1 MKNKIIKIGGMH
13 CVRCSKAVER
23 ALSSVDGVV
32 EASVNFSTEK
42 AYVKYDETKVTAKTL
57 NKAVKGAGYSVVEDE
72 EEFRR
77 KELLK
82 AKIEI
87 FVSFFFAIPFILMM
101 FTMFFLPKTQL
112 NAFLHNGILQFAF
125 ATPVQL
131 LIGSKF
137 YIGAFKSIKNKSVGM
152 DLLVALGTTIAYV
165 YSCINLF
172 TGKHMYYFESSVFI
186 IAFVNLGRFLELK
199 AKMKTSDS
207 ITMLL
212 NLAPKTVNVLN
223 ENKEEVKLPL
233 DQLKKGDVFVV
244 RAGES
249 IATDGTVLEGTCAVN
264 ESMLTGESLPKTA
277 TAGCKVYG
285 GTIVDT
291 GMMTVQAE
299 KVGNDTKLAE
309 IAKLVENAQN
319 GKASA
324 QRLADK
330 VSAIFVP
337 AVISIAV
344 IVFIINLLATSLL
357 GQSLSR
363 AVAVLVIAC
372 PCALGLATPTAL
384 TVGVGRASKSGVL
397 IKSADTLEKLST
409 VKTVVFDKTG
419 TLTYGEPK
427 VVEFKEIEKTEK
439 IGSIIRSIESR
450 SSHPLARSVCA
461 YFKDSEIAEVN
472 DYSEIIGYGVKADVD
487 GKTVYIG
494 SSKWINSL
502 GIIVPTE
509 VKEYQKAGQTA
520 LTVRIDDKIVAVI
533 VLEDQIKDDAKEA
546 VKSLKSSGLRTV
558 MATGDNKY
566 TAMAISEKT
575 DIDEVYADVE
585 PSYKVEVIKNHQTD
599 GGVAFVGDGIND
611 SPALASA
618 DVGIAI
624 GGGMDIAI
632 ESGDVVLLNEKL
644 SSVAFAIKLSRAT
657 MRKIKQNLF
666 WAFFYNVITIPLAAC
681 GLLSPVIAGLCMAMS
696 SLCVV
701 TNSLLIYRVKA

>member
-1 MKNKIIKIGGMH
+1 MKNKVIKIGGMH
-13 CVRCSKAVER
+13 CVRCSKAVEK

-42 AYVKYDETKVTAKTL
+42 AYLTYDENKVTVKVL
-57 NKAVKGAGYSVVEDE
+57 NKAVTDAGYSVVVDE

-82 AKIEI
+82 AKIELCL
-87 FVSFFFAIPFILMM
+87 SFFFALPFILMM
-101 FTMFFLPKTQL
+101 FTMFFMPKTQL
-112 NAFLHNGILQFAF
+112 NNFLHNGILQFAF

-137 YIGAFKSIKNKSVGM
+137 YVGAFKSIKNKSVGM
-152 DLLVALGTTIAYV
+152 DLLVALGTSIAYAF
-165 YSCINLF
+165 SCVNLF
-172 TGKHMYYFESSVFI
+172 TRKGVYYFESSVFI

-199 AKMKTSDS
+199 AKIKTSDS

-212 NLAPKTVNVLN
+212 NLAPKTVTILD
-223 ENKEEVKLPL
+223 ENKNESKISI

-249 IATDGTVLEGTCAVN
+249 VATDGTVLEGTCAVN

-277 TAGCKVYG
+277 TCGCKVYG
-285 GTIVDT
+285 GTIVDS
-291 GMMTVQAE
+291 GMITVQAE
-299 KVGNDTKLAE
+299 KVGKDTKLAE

-330 VSAIFVP
+330 VSAVFVP
-337 AVISIAV
+337 SVICIAV
-344 IVFIINLLATSLL
+344 VVFVINLLITSLL

-397 IKSADTLEKLST
+397 IKSAETLEKLCD

-427 VVEFKEIEKTEK
+427 VVKFVEIET
-439 IGSIIRSIESR
+439 IDGLGSIIRSIESR
-450 SSHPLARSVCA
+450 SSHPLARSVCN
-461 YFKDSEIAEVN
+461 YFKDCEMVDVKN
-472 DYSEIIGYGVKADVD
+472 YSEIIGSGVSAQVE
-487 GKTVYIG
+487 GKIVYIG

-502 GIIVPTE
+502 GIIVPSQ
-509 VKEYQKAGQTA
+509 VKEYQKEGQTA

-533 VLEDQIKDDAKEA
+533 VLEDEIKEDTKE
-546 VKSLKSSGLRTV
+546 VIKSLKTSGIRTV

-585 PSYKVEVIKNHQTD
+585 PSYKVEVIKNHQVD
-599 GGVAFVGDGIND
+599 GGVAFIGDGIND

-632 ESGDVVLLNEKL
+632 ESGDIVLLNEKL
-644 SSVAFAIKLSRAT
+644 SSAAFAIKLSKAT

-666 WAFFYNVITIPLAAC
+666 WAFFYNVITIPLAGC
-681 GLLSPVIAGLCMAMS
+681 GLLSPIIAGLCMAMS

>member
-1 MKNKIIKIGGMH
+1 MKNKVIKIGGMH

-42 AYVKYDETKVTAKTL
+42 AYIKYDETKVTAKLL
-57 NKAVKGAGYSVVEDE
+57 NKAVKSAGYSVVEDE

-112 NAFLHNGILQFAF
+112 NEFLHNGILQFAF

-212 NLAPKTVNVLN
+212 NLAPKTVNVLS

-233 DQLKKGDVFVV
+233 DQLKKGDLFVV

-291 GMMTVQAE
+291 GMMTVRAE

-337 AVISIAV
+337 SVISIAV
-344 IVFIINLLATSLL
+344 VVFIINLLITSLL

-397 IKSADTLEKLST
+397 IKSADTLEKLSM
-409 VKTVVFDKTG
+409 VKTVIFDKTG

-427 VVEFKEIEKTEK
+427 VVEFKEIEKTEN
-439 IGSIIRSIESR
+439 IGNIIRSIESR

-461 YFKDSEIAEVN
+461 YFKDSEIVGVN

-502 GIIVPTE
+502 GIIVPSE

-585 PSYKVEVIKNHQTD
+585 PSYKVEVIKNHQAD

-666 WAFFYNVITIPLAAC
+666 WAFFYNVITIPLAGC

>member
-23 ALSSVDGVV
+23 ALSSVDGVE

-42 AYVKYDETKVTAKTL
+42 AYVKYDETKVTAKML

-233 DQLKKGDVFVV
+233 DQLKKGDLFVV

-337 AVISIAV
+337 TVISIAV
-344 IVFIINLLATSLL
+344 VVFIINLLATSLL

-427 VVEFKEIEKTEK
+427 VVEFKEIEKTEN

-461 YFKDSEIAEVN
+461 YFKDSEIVEVN
-472 DYSEIIGYGVKADVD
+472 DYSEIIGYGVKANVD

-520 LTVRIDDKIVAVI
+520 LTVRIEDKIVAVI
-533 VLEDQIKDDAKEA
+533 VLEDQIKEDAKDA
-546 VKSLKSSGLRTV
+546 VNSLKSSGLRTV

-644 SSVAFAIKLSRAT
+644 SSVSFAIKLSRAT

-666 WAFFYNVITIPLAAC
+666 WAFFYNVITIPLAGC

>member
-1 MKNKIIKIGGMH
+1 MKNKVIKIGGMH

-42 AYVKYDETKVTAKTL
+42 AYIKYDETKVTAKLL

-87 FVSFFFAIPFILMM
+87 LVSFFFAIPFILMM

-112 NAFLHNGILQFAF
+112 NEFLHNGILQFAF

-212 NLAPKTVNVLN
+212 NLAPKTVNVLS

-233 DQLKKGDVFVV
+233 DQLKKGDLFVV

-291 GMMTVQAE
+291 GMITVRAE

-337 AVISIAV
+337 SVISIAV
-344 IVFIINLLATSLL
+344 VVFIINLLVTSLL

-409 VKTVVFDKTG
+409 VKTVIFDKTG

-427 VVEFKEIEKTEK
+427 VVEFKEIEKTEN
-439 IGSIIRSIESR
+439 IGNIIRSIESR

-461 YFKDSEIAEVN
+461 YFKDSEIVEVN
-472 DYSEIIGYGVKADVD
+472 DYSEIIGYGVKADVG

-502 GIIVPTE
+502 GIIVPAE

-533 VLEDQIKDDAKEA
+533 VLEDQIKDDAREA

-666 WAFFYNVITIPLAAC
+666 WAFFYNVITIPLAGC

>member
-23 ALSSVDGVV
+23 ALSSVDGVE

-42 AYVKYDETKVTAKTL
+42 AYVKYDETKVTAKML

-233 DQLKKGDVFVV
+233 DQLKKGDLFVV

-291 GMMTVQAE
+291 GMMTVKAE

-337 AVISIAV
+337 TVISIAV
-344 IVFIINLLATSLL
+344 VVFIINLLATSLL

-427 VVEFKEIEKTEK
+427 VVEFKEIEKTEN

-461 YFKDSEIAEVN
+461 YFKDSEIVEVN
-472 DYSEIIGYGVKADVD
+472 DYSEIIGYGVKANVD

-533 VLEDQIKDDAKEA
+533 VLEDQIKEDAKDA
-546 VKSLKSSGLRTV
+546 VNSLKSSGLRTV

-585 PSYKVEVIKNHQTD
+585 PSYKVEVIKNHQAD

-644 SSVAFAIKLSRAT
+644 SSVSFAIKLSRAT

-666 WAFFYNVITIPLAAC
+666 WAFFYNVITIPLAGC

>member
-1 MKNKIIKIGGMH
+1 MKNKVIKIGGMH

-42 AYVKYDETKVTAKTL
+42 AYIKYDETKVTAKLL
-57 NKAVKGAGYSVVEDE
+57 NKAVKSAGYSVVEDE

-112 NAFLHNGILQFAF
+112 NEFLHNGILQFAF

-212 NLAPKTVNVLN
+212 NLAPKTVNVLS

-233 DQLKKGDVFVV
+233 DQLKKGDLFVV

-291 GMMTVQAE
+291 GMMTVRAE

-337 AVISIAV
+337 SVISIAV
-344 IVFIINLLATSLL
+344 VVFIINLLITSLL

-397 IKSADTLEKLST
+397 IKTADTLEKLST
-409 VKTVVFDKTG
+409 VKTVIFDKTG

-427 VVEFKEIEKTEK
+427 VVAFKEIEKIEN
-439 IGSIIRSIESR
+439 IGNIIRSIESR

-461 YFKDSEIAEVN
+461 YFKDSEIVEVN

-502 GIIVPTE
+502 GIIVPSE

-585 PSYKVEVIKNHQTD
+585 PSYKVEVIKNHQAD

-666 WAFFYNVITIPLAAC
+666 WAFFYNVITIPLAGC

>member
-1 MKNKIIKIGGMH
+1 MKNKVIKIGGMH

-42 AYVKYDETKVTAKTL
+42 AYIKYDETKVTAKLL

-112 NAFLHNGILQFAF
+112 NEFLHNGILQFAF

-212 NLAPKTVNVLN
+212 NLAPKTVNVLS

-233 DQLKKGDVFVV
+233 DQLKKGDLFVV

-291 GMMTVQAE
+291 GMMTVRAE

-337 AVISIAV
+337 SVISIAV
-344 IVFIINLLATSLL
+344 VVFIINLLVTSLL

-409 VKTVVFDKTG
+409 VKTVIFDKTG

-427 VVEFKEIEKTEK
+427 VVEFKEIEKTEN

-461 YFKDSEIAEVN
+461 YFKDSEIVEVN
-472 DYSEIIGYGVKADVD
+472 DYSEIIGYGVKADVG

-502 GIIVPTE
+502 GIIVPAE

-585 PSYKVEVIKNHQTD
+585 PSYKVEVIKNHQAD

-666 WAFFYNVITIPLAAC
+666 WAFFYNVITIPLAGC

>member
-1 MKNKIIKIGGMH
+1 MKNKVIKIGGMH

-42 AYVKYDETKVTAKTL
+42 AYIKYDETKVTAKLL

-112 NAFLHNGILQFAF
+112 NEFLHNGILQFAF

-212 NLAPKTVNVLN
+212 NLAPKTVNVLS

-233 DQLKKGDVFVV
+233 DQLKKGDLFVV

-291 GMMTVQAE
+291 GMMTVRAE

-337 AVISIAV
+337 SVISIAV
-344 IVFIINLLATSLL
+344 VVFIINLLVTSLL

-409 VKTVVFDKTG
+409 VKTVIFDKTG

-427 VVEFKEIEKTEK
+427 VVEFKEIEKTE
-439 IGSIIRSIESR
+439 II
-450 SSHPLARSVCA
+450 
-461 YFKDSEIAEVN
+461 
-472 DYSEIIGYGVKADVD
+472 
-487 GKTVYIG
+487 
-494 SSKWINSL
+494 
-502 GIIVPTE
+502 
-509 VKEYQKAGQTA
+509 
-520 LTVRIDDKIVAVI
+520 
-533 VLEDQIKDDAKEA
+533 
-546 VKSLKSSGLRTV
+546 
-558 MATGDNKY
+558 
-566 TAMAISEKT
+566 
-575 DIDEVYADVE
+575 IDE
-585 PSYKVEVIKNHQTD
+585 I
-599 GGVAFVGDGIND
+599 
-611 SPALASA
+611 
-618 DVGIAI
+618 
-624 GGGMDIAI
+624 
-632 ESGDVVLLNEKL
+632 NEKL
-644 SSVAFAIKLSRAT
+644 SSSEYEELMTLTSQLEAENKKRDELYEEWERLSLYLTEAE
-657 MRKIKQNLF
+657 L
-666 WAFFYNVITIPLAAC
+666 
-681 GLLSPVIAGLCMAMS
+681 
-696 SLCVV
+696 
-701 TNSLLIYRVKA
+701 

>member
-1 MKNKIIKIGGMH
+1 MKNKVIKIGGMH

-42 AYVKYDETKVTAKTL
+42 AYIKYDETKVTAKLL
-57 NKAVKGAGYSVVEDE
+57 NKAVKSAGYSVVEDE

-112 NAFLHNGILQFAF
+112 NEFLHNGILQFAF

-212 NLAPKTVNVLN
+212 NLAPKTVNVLS

-233 DQLKKGDVFVV
+233 DQLKKGDLFVV

-291 GMMTVQAE
+291 GMITVRAE

-337 AVISIAV
+337 SVISIAV
-344 IVFIINLLATSLL
+344 VVFIINLLITSLL

-409 VKTVVFDKTG
+409 VKTVIFDKTG

-427 VVEFKEIEKTEK
+427 VVEFKEIEKTEN
-439 IGSIIRSIESR
+439 IGNIIRSIESR

-461 YFKDSEIAEVN
+461 YFKDSEIVEVN

-502 GIIVPTE
+502 GIIVPSE

-585 PSYKVEVIKNHQTD
+585 PSYKVEVIKNHQAD

-666 WAFFYNVITIPLAAC
+666 WAFFYNVITIPLAGC

>member
-1 MKNKIIKIGGMH
+1 
-13 CVRCSKAVER
+13 
-23 ALSSVDGVV
+23 
-32 EASVNFSTEK
+32 
-42 AYVKYDETKVTAKTL
+42 
-57 NKAVKGAGYSVVEDE
+57 
-72 EEFRR
+72 
-77 KELLK
+77 
-82 AKIEI
+82 
-87 FVSFFFAIPFILMM
+87 
-101 FTMFFLPKTQL
+101 
-112 NAFLHNGILQFAF
+112 
-125 ATPVQL
+125 
-131 LIGSKF
+131 
-137 YIGAFKSIKNKSVGM
+137 
-152 DLLVALGTTIAYV
+152 
-165 YSCINLF
+165 
-172 TGKHMYYFESSVFI
+172 MYYFESSVFI

-212 NLAPKTVNVLN
+212 NLAPKTVNVLS

-233 DQLKKGDVFVV
+233 DQLKKGDLFVV

-291 GMMTVQAE
+291 GMMTVRAE

-337 AVISIAV
+337 SVISIAV
-344 IVFIINLLATSLL
+344 VVFIINLLITSLL

-409 VKTVVFDKTG
+409 VKTVIFDKTG

-427 VVEFKEIEKTEK
+427 VVEFKEIEKTEN
-439 IGSIIRSIESR
+439 IGNIIRSIESR

-461 YFKDSEIAEVN
+461 YFKDSEIVGVN

-502 GIIVPTE
+502 GIIVPSE

-585 PSYKVEVIKNHQTD
+585 PSYKVEVIKNHQAD

-666 WAFFYNVITIPLAAC
+666 WAFFYNVITIPLAGC

>member
-1 MKNKIIKIGGMH
+1 MKNKVIKIGGMH

-42 AYVKYDETKVTAKTL
+42 AYIKYDETKVTAKLL
-57 NKAVKGAGYSVVEDE
+57 NKAVKSAGYSVVEDE

-112 NAFLHNGILQFAF
+112 NEFLHNGILQFAF

-212 NLAPKTVNVLN
+212 NLAPKTVNVLS

-233 DQLKKGDVFVV
+233 DQLKKGDLFVV

-291 GMMTVQAE
+291 GMITVRAE

-337 AVISIAV
+337 SVISIAV
-344 IVFIINLLATSLL
+344 VVFIINLLITSLL

-409 VKTVVFDKTG
+409 VKTVIFDKTG

-427 VVEFKEIEKTEK
+427 VVEFKEIEKTEN
-439 IGSIIRSIESR
+439 IGNIIRSIESR
-450 SSHPLARSVCA
+450 SSHPLARSVCS
-461 YFKDSEIAEVN
+461 YFKDSEIVEVN

-502 GIIVPTE
+502 GIIVPSE

-585 PSYKVEVIKNHQTD
+585 PSYKVEVIKNHQAD

-666 WAFFYNVITIPLAAC
+666 WAFFYNVITIPLAGC

>member
-1 MKNKIIKIGGMH
+1 MKNKVIKIGGMH

-42 AYVKYDETKVTAKTL
+42 AYIKYDETKVTAKLL
-57 NKAVKGAGYSVVEDE
+57 NKAVKSAGYSVVEDE

-112 NAFLHNGILQFAF
+112 NEFLHNGILQFAF

-212 NLAPKTVNVLN
+212 NLAPKTVNVLS

-233 DQLKKGDVFVV
+233 DQLKKGDLFVV

-291 GMMTVQAE
+291 GMMTVRAE

-337 AVISIAV
+337 SVISIAV
-344 IVFIINLLATSLL
+344 VVFIINLLITSLL

-409 VKTVVFDKTG
+409 VKTVIFDKTG

-427 VVEFKEIEKTEK
+427 VVEFKEIEKTEN
-439 IGSIIRSIESR
+439 IGNIIRSIESR
-450 SSHPLARSVCA
+450 SPHPLARSVCS
-461 YFKDSEIAEVN
+461 YFKDSEIVGVN

-502 GIIVPTE
+502 GIIVPSE

-585 PSYKVEVIKNHQTD
+585 PSYKVEVIKNHQAD

-666 WAFFYNVITIPLAAC
+666 WAFFYNVITIPLAGC